1 MFMEGEIDWVL
12 VLGILAVAGHVVA
25 AVAIGFAITN
35 RGRHVSTTSEL
46 DLVQKAA
53 QSADKRLFET
63 LNAIPVAL
71 VETDRQGKF
80 TFANRAAH
88 QLLGR
93 RDAEL
98 LGLRFHSATWGI
110 TYPDGRPVPPD
121 LLPSA
126 RALRGQTVKGFQH
139 LLANPA
145 TRRKMLVSVTAMPI
159 ETDRGE
165 VIGSIA
171 AIVETEG
178 LTTPETI
185 APAPVFEA
193 PEPQPTPNAVADPTD
208 DLIRRVFEVASSA
221 LVVVGTDG
229 LIRAAN
235 GAAMGVL
242 GRSVDVAGA
251 DFADLFLGEDERV
264 EGRQA
269 VRAAFLAPAGE
280 ADPFL
285 SPNGPGGAL
294 RWRALPLADA
304 QGHADAL
311 LLAGERADAEPAPQ
325 PQDAE
330 TLVDIVDT
338 TEIPAPPP
346 AASDAEIEALR
357 LALAEAEVQAE
368 TARLDAEAARAHAVH
383 AEIEARRELDGARR
397 MESVGRLTGGVAQDF
412 NALLTVMTSA
422 LDLILKQVDDP
433 SRVRRLGEAAL
444 AAGQR
449 GEALTR
455 RLTAFSQGEDGAPM
469 QVLDAGALLNAMEG
483 RLRALA
489 GLGVDLMI
497 DAPPEPALARV
508 DPVTVEGAVRALV
521 QNAVEAVGGQG
532 SVAVRLEAL
541 MEGGLRLSV
550 RDTGP
555 GLDRDLAA
563 RALEPFF
570 TTRPGQ
576 AGLGLSQAHAFAR
589 QSGGRLSIDSA
600 PGEGAEVAISLP
612 SA

>member
-12 VLGILAVAGHVVA
+12 VLGVIATLTTLAAVVA
-25 AVAIGFAITN
+25 TWFAVTN

-185 APAPVFEA
+185 APAPVFA
-193 PEPQPTPNAVADPTD
+193 PEPQPAPTAVADPTD
-208 DLIRRVFEVASSA
+208 DLIRRVFELASSA
-221 LVVVGTDG
+221 LVVVGSDG

-242 GRSVDVAGA
+242 GRSDGVAGA

-269 VRAAFLAPAGE
+269 VRAAFMVPAGE
-280 ADPFL
+280 AEPIH
-285 SPNGPGGAL
+285 STGGPAGAL
-294 RWRALPLADA
+294 VWRALPLADA
-304 QGHADAL
+304 EGQADAL

-325 PQDAE
+325 PQEHEAPVEFVDA
-330 TLVDIVDT
+330 
-338 TEIPAPPP
+338 TEMPAPPQP
-346 AASDAEIEALR
+346 AASDAEIETLR
-357 LALAEAEVQAE
+357 LALAEAEAQAE
-368 TARLDAEAARAHAVH
+368 TARLDAEAARARAAQ
-383 AEIEARRELDGARR
+383 AEIDARRELDGARR

-422 LDLILKQVDDP
+422 LDLMLKQVDDP

-455 RLTAFSQGEDGAPM
+455 RLTAFSQGEDGAPV

-483 RLRALA
+483 RLRAMA
-489 GLGVDLMI
+489 GSGVDLLI
-497 DAPPEPALARV
+497 DAPPEPALARI
-508 DPVTVEGAVRALV
+508 DPVTFEGAVRALV
-521 QNAVEAVGGQG
+521 QNAVEAVDGQG
-532 SVAVRLEAL
+532 SVAVRLESQL
-541 MEGGLRLSV
+541 EGGLRLSV

-589 QSGGRLSIDSA
+589 QSGGKLSIDSA

-612 SA
+612 AA